1 MCSFLSSFVER
12 REKDGLKPFCDNVWL
27 SDTFRKYYLLGL
39 VVLQYFLPL
48 IILTGAY
55 VRMATRLWGATA
67 PGNAEDTRD
76 AAILRNKKRVR
87 VKLGSHSSAI
97 AIFWLRSRF
106 FRKSRLGTIYYFL
119 TQNLKIAKPIHID
132 LRSRLPTL

>member
-1 MCSFLSSFVER
+1 MKFLIFDSRLVEKKER
-12 REKDGLKPFCDNVWL
+12 DGQTKPFCEPAWL
-27 SDTFRKYYLLGL
+27 SESVRKYYMLGL

-76 AAILRNKKRVR
+76 AAILRNKKRVSMFIKFNQAVSQR
-87 VKLGSHSSAI
+87 EVK
-97 AIFWLRSRF
+97 
-106 FRKSRLGTIYYFL
+106 
-119 TQNLKIAKPIHID
+119 ID
-132 LRSRLPTL
+132 FYEE